1 MPIFAIVPI
10 DSGFLAPLNCSYR
23 ELLQGDN
30 MATYLKQHGHQYYLR
45 LAIPRPVRQH
55 FPSASGKPRD
65 YVVEPLGRNY
75 DLAKIEAARRIAE
88 YRPLFERAPV
98 MTPEA
103 IQGELEAIKARG
115 KARESV
121 ATLPLLES
129 ELRRIR
135 GEFDAKLE
143 ARRKRLEAIR
153 PDDVWQ
159 DMRRSVYREVAEIVA
174 KSGHPYE
181 PDSPEWNVLAD
192 KVLGAQGFSRT
203 IRATSAT

>member
-1 MPIFAIVPI
+1 
-10 DSGFLAPLNCSYR
+10 
-23 ELLQGDN
+23 

-98 MTPEA
+98 MSP
-103 IQGELEAIKARG
+103 EAIKAELAAI
-115 KARESV
+115 KARSEARGSV

-129 ELRRIR
+129 ELRRMR
-135 GEFDAKLE
+135 GEREAELEAWRKRWEAKLPSDE
-143 ARRKRLEAIR
+143 ELWEELR
-153 PDDVWQ
+153 
-159 DMRRSVYREVAEIVA
+159 
-174 KSGHPYE
+174 
-181 PDSPEWNVLAD
+181 
-192 KVLGAQGFSRT
+192 
-203 IRATSAT
+203 